1 MVENKRDRI
10 LDASFDKFKQYG
22 FVKTTVDEI
31 ARHAH
36 VGKGTIY
43 FYFKSKEDIL
53 LALVDREMDKG
64 YREIA
69 NAMGKKHD
77 AADQL
82 KMLLQVTFDFF
93 HGNELVSK
101 VMAMDQGFVLSV
113 IYNKNKEM
121 QENSMMVIRQLLEQ
135 GQKEGTFR
143 ELDYD
148 KVAYIIDS
156 LIRSFH
162 YLHYLDLTVY
172 DPKDIIEPLID
183 LLSTGLENH

>member
-1 MVENKRDRI
+1 MGDNKRNRI

-43 FYFKSKEDIL
+43 FYFKSKEEIL
-53 LALVDREMDKG
+53 LALVDREMAKG
-64 YREIA
+64 YTEIA
-69 NAMGKKHD
+69 NAIDKERD
-77 AADQL
+77 AVSQL
-82 KMLLQVTFDFF
+82 KKLLRVAFDFF
-93 HGNELVSK
+93 HNNELVSK

-113 IYNKNKEM
+113 ISDKNREM
-121 QENSMMVIRQLLEQ
+121 QQNSMMVIKELLER
-135 GQKEGTFR
+135 GQKEGRFR
-143 ELDYD
+143 ELENE

-162 YLHYLDLTVY
+162 YLHYLNLEVY
-172 DPKDIIEPLID
+172 NPKDIIDALID
-183 LLSTGLENH
+183 FLFSGLEIS